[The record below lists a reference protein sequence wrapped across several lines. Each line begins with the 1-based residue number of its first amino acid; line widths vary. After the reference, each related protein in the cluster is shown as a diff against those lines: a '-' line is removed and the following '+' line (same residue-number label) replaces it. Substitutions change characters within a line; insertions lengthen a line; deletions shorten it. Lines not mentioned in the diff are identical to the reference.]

1 MGMNKLLIFI
11 ILLGTI
17 LGQAFA
23 GQKDDCRSM
32 MLDFIAKAEKKEN
45 LSLLKN
51 NWKVGEKKKFLR
63 ELKELDIADEDIKI
77 IIDSLNGQTEQVTP
91 ERVKQYLTYALSL
104 SKKDQR
110 VALLDLAQL
119 DAREV
124 NSLHISKFVEHEKKI
139 QDKIVSKKMSSVEKA
154 RYKELYYGCRA
165 LSPNQVN
172 KNAARDFKRFNLSL
186 NLGTLGA
193 SYAFYNMDKEKDAE
207 WWSKLGY
214 DLGVTIFFSY
224 VGGKIQ
230 TNPADTQ
237 IVKSLK
243 GYFSGRLMGL
253 TDVVVYDPLFN
264 KEQEKAKE
272 RIESLKQDPNYKEE
286 VAVLL
291 KDYGERNLYRK
302 LKAELIHSLK
312 KLPEGISL
320 GLKGNSI
327 DENNVDWNNL
337 THADL
342 DRPEVQDVLVAAS
355 MMQIYHENNGEWI
368 DTGDAGLDRYT
379 YNSAFYAIMIPKS
392 IVQNFI
398 TYRMLCMGQDNAKLS
413 FTKAV
418 IFNVALKLHSESGIV
433 WVSASSDQSVIET

>member
-1 MGMNKLLIFI
+1 MNKQLIFI
-11 ILLGTI
+11 ILLGLI
-17 LGQAFA
+17 SGQAFA
-23 GQKDDCRSM
+23 GQKNDCRSL

-45 LSLLKN
+45 LTLFKN
-51 NWKVGEKKKFLR
+51 KWKIGEQKKFLR
-63 ELKELDIADEDIKI
+63 ELEELEISAEDTKT
-77 IIDSLNGQTEQVTP
+77 IIDSLNMQLHPVTP
-91 ERVKQYLTYALSL
+91 ERAKNYLVYVRSL
-104 SKKDQR
+104 SKKDQK

-124 NSLHISKFVEHEKKI
+124 NSKHVTKFVAHEKKI
-139 QDKIVSKKMSSVEKA
+139 QEKFAAKKMSSVEES

-172 KNAARDFKRFNLSL
+172 KNAARDFKRFNLAL
-186 NLGTLGA
+186 GLGTLGA

-214 DLGVTIFFSY
+214 DLGITIFFSY

-230 TNPADTQ
+230 TNPTDTQ

-253 TDVVVYDPLFN
+253 TDVIVYDPLFN
-264 KEQEKAKE
+264 KEREKAQA
-272 RIESLKQDPNYKEE
+272 RIEALKKDPNYKEE
-286 VAVLL
+286 VTGLL
-291 KDYGERNLYRK
+291 KEYGERGLYRK
-302 LKAELIHSLK
+302 LKDDLINTLK

-320 GLKGNSI
+320 GVKGNSV

-342 DRPEVQDVLVAAS
+342 DRPEVQEVLIAAS
-355 MMQIYHENNGEWI
+355 MMEVYNENKGELI
-368 DTGDAGLDRYT
+368 DTGDVGLDRYA
-379 YNSAFYAIMIPKS
+379 YNSVFYAVMIPKS

-418 IFNVALKLHSESGIV
+418 VFNVASNFIV
-433 WVSASSDQSVIET
+433 NQALFGYRHQAINQ